1 MKNAR
6 KGTLLG
12 NVVLKRYLQN
22 VQRIEDVRSGKALE
36 SYQETIGIIRRYAG
50 EYDFDWLMIVAQGY
64 QESRLD
70 QSRRSRAG
78 AVGIMQLLPST
89 AADPNVDVH
98 NIEVPENNVHAGVK
112 YLRFVRDRY
121 FSDSGIEPLD
131 RVLFS
136 FAAYNAGPGNIAKA
150 RKKAAGMGLDPNRWF
165 GNVEVAAS
173 RVISRE
179 PVIYV
184 RNIYKYYV
192 AYKLIEEERTKSA
205 AARTT
210 QP

>member
-1 MKNAR
+1 
-6 KGTLLG
+6 LLG
-12 NVVLKRYLQN
+12 NVTLKRYLKN
-22 VQRIEDVRSGKALE
+22 TRWIEDVRSGKALE
-36 SYQETIGIIRRYAG
+36 SYQETIDIIRRHASD
-50 EYDFDWLMIVAQGY
+50 YDFDWLMIAAQGY
-64 QESRLD
+64 QESKLD
-70 QSRRSRAG
+70 QGQRSRAG
-78 AVGIMQLLPST
+78 AIGIMQVLPST
-89 AADPNVDVH
+89 AADPNVNIH
-98 NIEVPENNVHAGVK
+98 NIEEAENNVHAGIK

-121 FSDSGIEPLD
+121 FSDPGIEPLD

-150 RKKAAGMGLDPNRWF
+150 RKKAAALGFDPNQWF

-192 AYKLIEEERTKSA
+192 AYKLIEENRIKREDARTK
-205 AARTT
+205 

>member
-1 MKNAR
+1 
-6 KGTLLG
+6 
-12 NVVLKRYLQN
+12 V
-22 VQRIEDVRSGKALE
+22 
-36 SYQETIGIIRRYAG
+36 
-50 EYDFDWLMIVAQGY
+50 
-64 QESRLD
+64 
-70 QSRRSRAG
+70 
-78 AVGIMQLLPST
+78 LPST
-89 AADPNVDVH
+89 AADANVNIP
-98 NIEVPENNVHAGVK
+98 NIEEAENNVHAGIK

-121 FSDSGIEPLD
+121 FSDPGIEPLD

-150 RKKAAGMGLDPNRWF
+150 RRKAAALGLDPNQWY

-173 RVISRE
+173 KVISRE

-192 AYKLIEEERTKSA
+192 AYKLIEEERTKREA
-205 AARTT
+205 VRQK